1 MSNIAN
7 TLYERVSAKIK
18 RTMQKNYSP
27 AERDARVDELTW
39 LLELLDSYR
48 ELKRPRLK

>member
-27 AERDARVDELTW
+27 DVRDARVDELTW
-39 LLELLDSYR
+39 LLELLDYYR
-48 ELKRPRLK
+48 ELKRPRLE